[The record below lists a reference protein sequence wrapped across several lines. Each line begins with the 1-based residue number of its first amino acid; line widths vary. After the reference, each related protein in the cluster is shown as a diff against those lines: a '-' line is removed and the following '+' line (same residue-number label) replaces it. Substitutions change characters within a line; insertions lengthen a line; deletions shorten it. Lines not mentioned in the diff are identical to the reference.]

1 VHFVTIMKRPTRN
14 LATDL
19 LLGAVAGAA
28 ATWIMDLVTTLLYD
42 REPKEVQDRENAAR
56 GDRNAYEIAAEK
68 AASAAGRELTD
79 DERKLAGN
87 AIHWTLGVSS
97 GVLYGAL
104 RNRLPL
110 GLGSGL
116 AYGTLFWLAMDEAA
130 LTLTGLTPP
139 PQEFP
144 WQTHARGLAGHLI
157 LGAGIESFFD
167 LADELVRGSEE

>member
-1 VHFVTIMKRPTRN
+1 MKRADRK

-19 LLGAVAGAA
+19 LLGAIAGAA
-28 ATWIMDLVTTLLYD
+28 ATWVMDLATTLMYE
-42 REPKEVQDRENAAR
+42 REPKEAQDRENAAR
-56 GDRNAYEIAAEK
+56 GNKNAYETAAEK
-68 AASAAGRELTD
+68 AASLAGRTLDE

-97 GVLYGAL
+97 GVMYGAL

-130 LTLTGLTPP
+130 LTLAGLTPP
-139 PQEFP
+139 PKEFP

-167 LADELVRGSEE
+167 LADGLTRGRE